1 MRTLSLVLTVLLP
14 HAASAQDTLWTPQ
27 HVAKLR
33 FVTEAVISPDG
44 KLVAYV
50 LGVPRDLT
58 KEKDG
63 GAWTELH
70 VVDTKGNST
79 PFVTGSVNVGS
90 ITWTPDG
97 KQIAFLTK
105 REKDATRSLYVIS
118 PKGGEARKLLSHAAD
133 IQGYSFSGDG
143 KQIAFLA
150 TEPTSSAKKK
160 LNEQGFTQEIY
171 EEDQPF
177 VRVWITDS
185 TSRGRQPPVPGDA
198 KAGSTPG
205 ADAPGS
211 ARMLNLKGSA
221 SELHFNPKENKL
233 AVALAPSPGIDD
245 HIMFRKVHIVEL
257 TSPASPR
264 RKPGVDAKTPPANAG
279 GSVVVKTTNLNNPGK
294 LGQLAWSPDGKKLAM
309 ITGADKHD
317 PKEGRLWIHG
327 IKGGDWQNMTT
338 KLKGHVESIA
348 WNGPENIQYQFS
360 EGVWTRFDGGY
371 AMRPDEAPPKIYEF
385 GPPDATIISS
395 TTCSSSAWHFSF
407 IGQTPTHPP
416 EVFIKTKDDKLP
428 RRLTDSNPW
437 LKNMK
442 FAKQEVIKY
451 KAKDGLELEGIL
463 IHPLSR
469 KAGERVPLVLTVHG
483 GPEAHY
489 SNGWLTMY
497 HSLGQ
502 VAAARG
508 MAVFYPNY
516 RGSTGYGVK
525 FSMMGQKEAAGKE
538 FDDLID
544 GVDHLVK
551 MGLVD
556 EKKVGI
562 TGGSYGGYATAWG
575 ATYYSHRFAAGVMFV
590 GLSNWLSCAGTTDIP
605 QEMFLVHH
613 RKWLWEDWEYFKKA
627 SPISY
632 LEKHKTPLL
641 IMHGKNDPRVNPG
654 QSLELY
660 RHLKVRNQAP
670 VRLVLYP
677 GEGHGNRRAA
687 SRLDYNIRL
696 LQWMEHYLK
705 GPGGKMP
712 ARDIDYGFPRP
723 APKTT
728 NMSWDTR
735 RRISGPGASATEV
748 RGLTPWLGRGCPCC
762 IGW

>member
-1 MRTLSLVLTVLLP
+1 MYYARLFSAWLLFLIP
-14 HAASAQDTLWTPQ
+14 ITATFAQDTLWTPQ

-33 FVTEAVISPDG
+33 VVTEAVISPDG
-44 KLVAYV
+44 TQVAYV
-50 LGVPRDLT
+50 LGVPRDIP

-79 PFVTGSVNVGS
+79 PFITGPVNVGS
-90 ITWTPDG
+90 IAWTPDG
-97 KQIAFLTK
+97 KQVAFLAKRDRGETK
-105 REKDATRSLYVIS
+105 SLYVIGA
-118 PKGGEARKLLSHAAD
+118 KGGESKKLLVHGTD
-133 IQGYSFSGDG
+133 IQGYSFNGDG
-143 KQIAFLA
+143 STVAFLA
-150 TEPTSSAKKK
+150 TEPTSAARKK
-160 LNEQGFTQEIY
+160 LLDQGFNQEIY
-171 EEDQPF
+171 EEDAPLM
-177 VRVWITDS
+177 RVWTAIL
-185 TSRGRQPPVPGDA
+185 DA
-198 KAGSTPG
+198 GKPTMVKL
-205 ADAPGS
+205 D
-211 ARMLNLKGSA
+211 GSA

-245 HIMFRKVHIVEL
+245 HIMFRKVHIVDL
-257 TSPASPR
+257 
-264 RKPGVDAKTPPANAG
+264 PANGRRQPAG
-279 GSVVVKTTNLNNPGK
+279 EKPQPGDKHQPADAGRSPLKVTNLNNPGK

-317 PKEGRLWIHG
+317 PKEGRVWLMATESGKWSEVYANSASHFESVRWYDSGSIHVVG
-327 IKGGDWQNMTT
+327 
-338 KLKGHVESIA
+338 A
-348 WNGPENIQYQFS
+348 R
-360 EGVWTRFDGGY
+360 GVRS
-371 AMRPDEAPPKIYEF
+371 EF
-385 GPPDATIISS
+385 GAAVVEIDDTTAKMGPKYLHAAPSGMILS
-395 TTCSSSAWHFSF
+395 TPSGAKSSSY
-407 IGQTPTHPP
+407 IVQTPDHPP
-416 EVFIKTKDDKLP
+416 EVYFMSGGDASP

-437 LKNMK
+437 LKEMK

-463 IHPLSR
+463 IRPLNEEKGKR
-469 KAGERVPLVLTVHG
+469 YPLVLHVHG

-489 SNGWLTMY
+489 SNGWITRY
-497 HSLGQ
+497 ADLGQ

-508 MAVFYPNY
+508 MASFYPNY
-516 RGSTGYGVK
+516 RGSTGYGVE
-525 FSMMGQKEAAGKE
+525 FSMKGQKEAAGKE

-590 GLSNWLSCAGTTDIP
+590 GISDWVSCSGTTDIP

-613 RKWLWEDWEYFKKA
+613 RKWLWDDWDYFKKA
-627 SPISY
+627 SPIAH
-632 LEKHKTPLL
+632 LDKHKTPLL

-654 QSLELY
+654 QSLEMY

-687 SRLDYNIRL
+687 SKLDYNLRL

-712 ARDIDYGFPRP
+712 AMEIDYGLP
-723 APKTT
+723 APTKTSA
-728 NMSWDTR
+728 SWDDR
-735 RRISGPGASATEV
+735 APLSVSHE
-748 RGLTPWLGRGCPCC
+748 PWLGRGCPCC

>member
-1 MRTLSLVLTVLLP
+1 MRSLIVSFVLLFVP
-14 HAASAQDTLWTPQ
+14 MAASAQDTLWTPQ

-33 FVTEAVISPDG
+33 IVTEAVIAPDG
-44 KLVAYV
+44 TQVAYV
-50 LGVPRDLT
+50 LTVPRDLSR
-58 KEKDG
+58 EKDG
-63 GAWTELH
+63 GSWTELH
-70 VVDTKGNST
+70 VVDTKCNST
-79 PFVTGSVNVGS
+79 PFITGQVNVAQ
-90 ITWTPDG
+90 IAWTPDS
-97 KQIAFLTK
+97 KQITFLAK
-105 REKDATRSLYVIS
+105 RDKDTTRCLYKIGA
-118 PKGGEARKLLSHAAD
+118 KGGESKKVVEHGTD

-150 TEPTSSAKKK
+150 TEPTSAAKKK
-160 LNEQGFTQEIY
+160 RLDQGFNQEIY
-171 EEDQPF
+171 EEDAPF
-177 VRVWITDS
+177 VRVWLNDL
-185 TSRGRQPPVPGDA
+185 TSRKRERRDDDQPVA
-198 KAGSTPG
+198 NASGSST
-205 ADAPGS
+205 
-211 ARMLNLKGSA
+211 MLKLEGSA

-245 HIMFRKVHIVEL
+245 HIMFRKVHIVDL
-257 TSPASPR
+257 
-264 RKPGVDAKTPPANAG
+264 KTGKA
-279 GSVVVKTTNLNNPGK
+279 TNLNNPGK

-317 PKEGRLWIHG
+317 PKESCLWTYDTSKQEWLKLNDGSKGVLMGHPKHG
-327 IKGGDWQNMTT
+327 
-338 KLKGHVESIA
+338 HAESIA
-348 WNGPENIQYQFS
+348 WGHPTVLIYQGSLGVHTATGTHLMLDGVQGHQNHVHS
-360 EGVWTRFDGGY
+360 ESLIFAAV
-371 AMRPDEAPPKIYEF
+371 
-385 GPPDATIISS
+385 S
-395 TTCSSSAWHFSF
+395 TGHKARAW
-407 IGQTPTHPP
+407 IGHSREHPP
-416 EVFIKTKDDKLP
+416 EVYIQLEPLDGP
-428 RRLTDSNPW
+428 RRLTNSNSW
-437 LKNMK
+437 LKDMK

-451 KAKDGLELEGIL
+451 KAKDGLELEGVL
-463 IHPLSR
+463 IRPLNEEKGKR
-469 KAGERVPLVLTVHG
+469 YPLVLHVHG

-489 SNGWLTMY
+489 TNGWITRY
-497 HSLGQ
+497 ADLGQ

-508 MAVFYPNY
+508 MASFYPNY
-516 RGSTGYGVK
+516 RGSTGYGVE
-525 FSMMGQKEAAGKE
+525 FSMKGQKEAGGKE

-575 ATYYSHRFAAGVMFV
+575 STYYSHRFAAGVMFV
-590 GLSNWLSCAGTTDIP
+590 GLSNWISCSGTTDIP

-613 RKWLWEDWEYFKKA
+613 RKWLWDDWDYFKKA
-627 SPISY
+627 SPINY
-632 LEKHKTPLL
+632 LDKHKTPLL

-705 GPGGKMP
+705 GPGGPMP
-712 ARDIDYGFPRP
+712 ALEIEYGLAP
-723 APKTT
+723 APKT
-728 NMSWDTR
+728 SSLGWDDRAPQT
-735 RRISGPGASATEV
+735 AF
-748 RGLTPWLGRGCPCC
+748 TPWLGRGCPCC

>member
-1 MRTLSLVLTVLLP
+1 MRFFSASFITLFL
-14 HAASAQDTLWTPQ
+14 AATTFAQDTLWTPQ

-33 FVTEAVISPDG
+33 VVTEAVISPDG
-44 KLVAYV
+44 TQVAYV
-50 LGVPRDLT
+50 LGVPRDIP

-79 PFVTGSVNVGS
+79 PFITGPVNVGS
-90 ITWTPDG
+90 IAWTPDG
-97 KQIAFLTK
+97 KQIAFLAKRDKDETK
-105 REKDATRSLYVIS
+105 SLYVIGA
-118 PKGGEARKLLSHAAD
+118 KGGEAKKLLVHGTD
-133 IQGYSFSGDG
+133 IQGYSFNGDG
-143 KQIAFLA
+143 STVAFLA
-150 TEPTSSAKKK
+150 TEPTSAARKK
-160 LNEQGFTQEIY
+160 LQDQGFNQEIY
-171 EEDQPF
+171 EEDAPF
-177 VRVWITDS
+177 VRVWTAIL
-185 TSRGRQPPVPGDA
+185 DA
-198 KAGSTPG
+198 GKATMIKL
-205 ADAPGS
+205 A
-211 ARMLNLKGSA
+211 GSA
-221 SELHFNPKENKL
+221 SELHFNPKENTL

-257 TSPASPR
+257 
-264 RKPGVDAKTPPANAG
+264 PANGRREPAG
-279 GSVVVKTTNLNNPGK
+279 EKPQPGDKHQPADAGRSPFKVTNLKNPGK
-294 LGQLAWSPDGKKLAM
+294 LGQIAWSPDGKKLAM

-317 PKEGRLWIHG
+317 PKEGRLWVTESDG
-327 IKGGDWQNMTT
+327 IKWLDITPNPPQAHIESFTWDRQSDERLVLHSSFGVGA
-338 KLKGHVESIA
+338 KLIR
-348 WNGPENIQYQFS
+348 IF
-360 EGVWTRFDGGY
+360 
-371 AMRPDEAPPKIYEF
+371 PKQRF
-385 GPPDATIISS
+385 GPKQFGLLLS
-395 TTCSSSAWHFSF
+395 TSLIAAAPTCSNESTVAF
-407 IGQTPTHPP
+407 IGQSWRCPP
-416 EVFIKTKDDKLP
+416 EVFILDKVKYP

-437 LKNMK
+437 LKEMK
-442 FAKQEVIKY
+442 FATQEVIKY

-463 IHPLSR
+463 IHPLNR
-469 KAGERVPLVLTVHG
+469 KPDERVPLVLHVHG

-489 SNGWLTMY
+489 SNGWITRY
-497 HSLGQ
+497 ADLGQ

-508 MAVFYPNY
+508 MASFYPNY
-516 RGSTGYGVK
+516 RGSTGYGVE
-525 FSMMGQKEAAGKE
+525 FSMKGQKEAAGKE

-590 GLSNWLSCAGTTDIP
+590 GISDWVSCSGTTDIP

-613 RKWLWEDWEYFKKA
+613 RKWLWDDWDYFKKA
-627 SPISY
+627 SPIAH
-632 LEKHKTPLL
+632 LDKHKTPLL
-641 IMHGKNDPRVNPG
+641 IMHGKNDPRVNPS
-654 QSLELY
+654 QSLEMY

-687 SRLDYNIRL
+687 SKLDYNIRL

-712 ARDIDYGFPRP
+712 AMEIDYGLPTP
-723 APKTT
+723 AKTSA
-728 NMSWDTR
+728 SWDDR
-735 RRISGPGASATEV
+735 APLSAQRE
-748 RGLTPWLGRGCPCC
+748 PWLGRGCPCC